1 MVTAQ
6 ATLTPVSNQ
15 TPVVVSIGKE
25 LSGSQWVSR
34 FPGSSDISELNDNFR
49 ASVRSFISALQDAGA
64 TVRISATYR
73 PPERAYLMHYS
84 SKISRG
90 EISPTNVPAMDG
102 VNIEWDH
109 GDNEKSKKAATQMAN
124 GYNIVYPPALISR
137 HTERAAIDMTI
148 SEITNK
154 TMRNANGDD
163 VKVTDSSTLNQIGAT
178 YGCIKLITDPPHW
191 SDNGH

>member
-1 MVTAQ
+1 MATTQ
-6 ATLTPVSNQ
+6 AILTPASNQ
-15 TPVVVSIGKE
+15 TPAVVNLGKE
-25 LSGSQWVSR
+25 LSGSQWVPR
-34 FPGSSDISELNDNFR
+34 FPGSNDVNELNENFR
-49 ASVRSFISALQDAGA
+49 DSVKSFIAALQEAGA

-90 EISPTNVPAMDG
+90 EISPANVPAMAG

-109 GDNEKSKKAATQMAN
+109 GDNEKSKKAAAQMAS
-124 GYNIVYPPALISR
+124 GYNIVYPPALVSR

-148 SEITNK
+148 SGITNL
-154 TMRNANGDD
+154 TVRNANGDD
-163 VKVTDSSTLNQIGAT
+163 IKVTGSSILNQIGAT